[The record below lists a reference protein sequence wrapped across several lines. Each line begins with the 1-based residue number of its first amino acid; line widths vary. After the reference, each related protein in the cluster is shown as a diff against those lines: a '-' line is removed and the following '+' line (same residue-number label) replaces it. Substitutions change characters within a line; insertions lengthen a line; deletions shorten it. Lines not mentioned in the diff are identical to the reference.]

1 MLSLFIRKLF
11 ILPIRIYQWC
21 ISPFLPQ
28 SCRFYPTCS
37 AYAAEA
43 IARHGLFKGGFYA
56 LWRILRCHPFNAGG
70 YDPVPPLR
78 HASRREPEMTGMT
91 NVANMIDMTHMKEP
105 AAGQPPR

>member
-56 LWRILRCHPFNAGG
+56 LRRILRCHPFNAGG

-78 HASRREPEMTGMT
+78 HAHGHDSGIAGVTDMT
-91 NVANMIDMTHMKEP
+91 NIERTGCRPSTPLN
-105 AAGQPPR
+105 RS